1 MVYQTNVLSL
11 RYKVKAIVIIDK
23 NNNIMNKLV
32 NNAKNQA
39 KRFGNVNVRHY
50 FDRSYQDYEDLTI
63 SLEDAIELIKEVLFS
78 PLCTNEDIHISAV
91 R

>member
-1 MVYQTNVLSL
+1 MNRLIDN
-11 RYKVKAIVIIDK
+11 AIEQD
-23 NNNIMNKLV
+23 
-32 NNAKNQA
+32 

-63 SLEDAIELIKEVLFS
+63 CLDEAIELIKEVLCS
-78 PLCTNEDIHISAV
+78 PFCTNEDLHISAI